1 MQLIWGMSEMKIALV
16 DDEMLF
22 LDKMVSLCKA
32 YSKSRDLQIEL
43 SSFSGGEEFL
53 AAVKGRPPQMFSI
66 VFLDIYMDGIDG
78 IATATALREADPEC
92 LIIFITS
99 SRDFMP
105 EAFGCHAFDYISKP
119 IDSERLDKVLDDAL
133 RLLPFTHKYIELVS
147 DRKTYQVF
155 LKDIVYAV
163 TDGHYLNITL
173 ADGSTMRQRMTAAEF
188 LARTGED
195 DRFFLANRGIIL
207 NVGHIVSFADG
218 CCIMKNG
225 ISLPMRV
232 RDARRV
238 EQAVMNRSFETIRRR
253 QDMGRNEK

>member
-1 MQLIWGMSEMKIALV
+1 MKIALV
-16 DDEMLF
+16 DDERLF
-22 LDKMVSLCKA
+22 LDDMVSLCKA

-43 SSFSGGEEFL
+43 TSFSGGEGL
-53 AAVKGRPPQMFSI
+53 LSAVKGDPPQRFPI
-66 VFLDIYMDGIDG
+66 IFLDIYMDGIDG
-78 IATATALREADPEC
+78 IETAKALREADPEC
-92 LIIFITS
+92 LIIFLTS

-119 IDSERLDKVLDDAL
+119 ISLERLEKVLDDAL
-133 RLLPFTHKYIELVS
+133 RFLPSTHKFIELVS
-147 DRKTYQVF
+147 ERKTYQVF

-163 TDGHYLNITL
+163 TDGHYLDITL

-195 DRFFLANRGIIL
+195 DRFYLANRGIIL

-218 CCIMKNG
+218 CCIMKGG

-232 RDARRV
+232 RDAKRV
-238 EQAVMNRSFETIRRR
+238 EQAVMKRSFENIRHR
-253 QDMGRNEK
+253 QDMGRAEK

>member
-1 MQLIWGMSEMKIALV
+1 MKIALV
-16 DDEMLF
+16 DDERLF
-22 LDKMVSLCKA
+22 LDEMVSLCKA

-43 SSFSGGEEFL
+43 SCFSGGNELLSFVNGSP
-53 AAVKGRPPQMFSI
+53 AQRFSI
-66 VFLDIYMDGIDG
+66 VFLDIYMDDVDG
-78 IATATALREADPEC
+78 ITVAKALKEADPEC
-92 LIIFITS
+92 LLVFLTS

-119 IDSERLDKVLDDAL
+119 INSERLEKVLDDAL
-133 RLLPFTHKYIELVS
+133 RFLPSTHKFIELVS
-147 DRKTYQVF
+147 ERKTYQVF

-188 LARTGED
+188 LARAGND

-207 NVGHIVSFADG
+207 NVGHIVSFEDG
-218 CCIMKNG
+218 CCIMKGG
-225 ISLPMRV
+225 IALPMRV
-232 RDARRV
+232 KEARQV

-253 QDMGRNEK
+253 QDMGRNDK

>member
-1 MQLIWGMSEMKIALV
+1 MKIALV

-163 TDGHYLNITL
+163 TDGQYHPCRRFDN
-173 ADGSTMRQRMTAAEF
+173 ASAH
-188 LARTGED
+188 
-195 DRFFLANRGIIL
+195 DR
-207 NVGHIVSFADG
+207 
-218 CCIMKNG
+218 
-225 ISLPMRV
+225 
-232 RDARRV
+232 RRV
-238 EQAVMNRSFETIRRR
+238 LSPHR
-253 QDMGRNEK
+253 QGRPVFPCKSRNNPERGAYCLVCGWLLYHEKRNFPANACKGRASGGAGGNEPQL